1 MEESSTGPAI
11 GSLPRRMT
19 AIDELLA
26 HAERFEQGFD
36 TPGLPA
42 EPAKHLAVV
51 TCMDARF
58 LPGRVLGAN
67 PGDVHILRNAGGVV
81 TDDVLRSIAISQRML
96 GTREVMI
103 VMHTKCGLRTFTD
116 DEWRASLVEETGETP
131 PWRSVRT
138 TADVEA
144 DVRTSIRAVC
154 DCAFVP
160 HTDQVRGFVYDVDT
174 GGLTEV
180 TL

>member
-1 MEESSTGPAI
+1 MS
-11 GSLPRRMT
+11 
-19 AIDELLA
+19 AIDDLLSN
-26 HAERFEQGFD
+26 AERWAADFD

-42 EPAKHLAVV
+42 EPARRVTIV

-58 LPGRVLGAN
+58 LPGRVLDIQA
-67 PGDVHILRNAGGVV
+67 GDVHLLRNAGGVV

-116 DEWRASLVEETGETP
+116 SEWRASLEQETGETP
-131 PWRSVRT
+131 PWREVRT

-144 DVRTSIRAVC
+144 DVRTSVRSVRE
-154 DCAFVP
+154 CAFIP
-160 HTDQVRGFVYDVDT
+160 HTDVVRGFVYDVDS
-174 GGLTEV
+174 GQLNEV
-180 TL
+180 EPG